1 MAVVSAQ
8 RICSHLKFRTLRR
21 LGILI
26 KVNYIKLSISLM
38 YYILGE
44 VSQKPF
50 PRHSGFWGTW
60 QAGVGTPTQ
69 TQWNKYTLYLFS
81 RCIYIYVFTVSSI
94 QLHSS
99 CNASQWMEWSE
110 APLGPRLATKTAHA
124 LLPGRIWVWSETW
137 GVVPDLQS
145 FYIMG
150 KIGL

>member
-1 MAVVSAQ
+1 M
-8 RICSHLKFRTLRR
+8 
-21 LGILI
+21 
-26 KVNYIKLSISLM
+26 YIYNI
-38 YYILGE
+38 YIYIIYIIYIL
-44 VSQKPF
+44 
-50 PRHSGFWGTW
+50 
-60 QAGVGTPTQ
+60 
-69 TQWNKYTLYLFS
+69 YIYIYIIYIYILYVYY
-81 RCIYIYVFTVSSI
+81 IYIYVFTVSSI

-150 KIGL
+150 KIGFWTIYCWAFPIILFRETQMWLNFADCVPWTGRIRIQTLKLQILS